1 MACPHAPKTAAS
13 MNSSKHAKR
22 QLSQYSKLGRPTV
35 IVDGQKF
42 TEREILLRYGTVLLP
57 TCKTRRVGIAVVFLD
72 RQFPRL
78 SLLAG
83 SLFRLLDQ
91 NQALNFVSELI

>member
-1 MACPHAPKTAAS
+1 MP
-13 MNSSKHAKR
+13 KR

-42 TEREILLRYGTVLLP
+42 TEREILLRYGTP
-57 TCKTRRVGIAVVFLD
+57 ADMTKPGGVGIVVVFLTAS
-72 RQFPRL
+72 FHACPCWP
-78 SLLAG
+78 AAY
-83 SLFRLLDQ
+83 FRLLDQ